1 MFTRSSIS
9 SSGYARAAMTKR
21 PLSALAL
28 SVSLL
33 ASPALADPPAPAAA
47 PPPAVAPPAASPGG
61 VSYRAYLARVAQGNL
76 ELAAQR
82 ANVSIAD
89 AQVDVAKV
97 FPDPVLTAG
106 VSTVDV
112 SGKGAPTVTT
122 LGVGVTLEL
131 GGKRGARVSVAE
143 SGRTGARADLDDALR
158 TLRGAATGAFIDALF
173 WRAVLERKQKT
184 AASLDR
190 LVGINEER
198 VRAGDAGKV
207 ALAQSRVEAARFRG
221 EVLTAQAEAEAA
233 DLALAVYTGVPAG
246 QAPAPLVPAGD
257 LHIKPRAFQVDAL
270 LASARASRP
279 DLASKRSAATTA
291 EAKADLA
298 RANRWIDL
306 TLNVGWQHNFAS
318 VTGLLA
324 APAYDALAATV
335 SVPIPFS
342 KAYRGELDAALAG
355 HAQAETQVQAA
366 ELKVEVEVRQLFAR
380 YKATVD
386 RTALYTGGLL
396 EGAEQVLDA
405 TLYNYQRGGATMLE
419 VLEAERTANEV
430 SLGYHEALAD
440 HARALVALEQ
450 AAGIWDV
457 DL

>member
-1 MFTRSSIS
+1 MSP
-9 SSGYARAAMTKR
+9 R
-21 PLSALAL
+21 PLAAIALSASLLFASSALAQPP
-28 SVSLL
+28 
-33 ASPALADPPAPAAA
+33 AAPSPAPDDA
-47 PPPAVAPPAASPGG
+47 PPPAAPPVALPGAAAAAPSGG
-61 VSYRAYLARVAQGNL
+61 VPYRTYLARVAQGNL

-89 AQVDVAKV
+89 AQVDVARI

-106 VSTVDV
+106 VSSIDV
-112 SGKGAPTVTT
+112 SGKGAPNAATVG
-122 LGVGVTLEL
+122 LGVTLEL
-131 GGKRGARVSVAE
+131 GGKRGARVAVAE
-143 SGRTGARADLDDALR
+143 SGRTGARADLEDTLR

-198 VRAGDAGKV
+198 LRTGDTAKI
-207 ALAQSRVEAARFRG
+207 ALIQSRVEAARFRG
-221 EVLTAQAEAEAA
+221 DVLTADAEARAA
-233 DLALAVYTGVPAG
+233 DLALATYTGVPAG
-246 QAPAPLVPAGD
+246 QTPAPIVPAGD
-257 LHIKPRAFQVDAL
+257 LRIKPRTFQIDAL
-270 LASARASRP
+270 IASARASRP
-279 DLASKRSAATTA
+279 DLASKRAAATTA
-291 EAKADLA
+291 EARADLA
-298 RANRWIDL
+298 RANRWVDV

-318 VTGLLA
+318 STDPFA
-324 APAYDALAATV
+324 QPAYEALSATV

-342 KAYRGELDAALAG
+342 KVYRGELDAALAG
-355 HAQAETQVQAA
+355 HAQAKTQVQSA
-366 ELKVEVEVRQLFAR
+366 ELKVEIEVRQLYAR
-380 YKATVD
+380 YKAAVD
-386 RTALYTGGLL
+386 RMALYTGGLL

-405 TLYNYQRGGATMLE
+405 QLYNYQRGGATMLE

-430 SLGYHEALAD
+430 SLGYFEALAD